1 MFLTQGNSEGPLLA
15 KTFGARDRGE
25 GNKEE
30 DFGSE
35 CPSLSSLS
43 SVENWEASGTHALQ
57 NIRVFCVIRGYRSSS
72 VISWPLTDVLSQ
84 IRRELTRKV

>member
-1 MFLTQGNSEGPLLA
+1 MTRIEWTLGEAEKTMFLTQGNSEGPLLA

-43 SVENWEASGTHALQ
+43 SVEN
-57 NIRVFCVIRGYRSSS
+57 
-72 VISWPLTDVLSQ
+72 
-84 IRRELTRKV
+84 

>member
-1 MFLTQGNSEGPLLA
+1 MDMGKAEKTMFLTQGNSEGPLLA
-15 KTFGARDRGE
+15 KTFGARERGE

-43 SVENWEASGTHALQ
+43 SVEN
-57 NIRVFCVIRGYRSSS
+57 
-72 VISWPLTDVLSQ
+72 
-84 IRRELTRKV
+84 

>member
-1 MFLTQGNSEGPLLA
+1 MKRIEWTWGEAEKTMFLTGNSEGPLLA
-15 KTFGARDRGE
+15 KTFGARERGE

-43 SVENWEASGTHALQ
+43 SVEN
-57 NIRVFCVIRGYRSSS
+57 
-72 VISWPLTDVLSQ
+72 
-84 IRRELTRKV
+84 